1 MFPYH
6 RLLSEPLYKLTVKA
20 KVKCPFLNEI
30 NVSYKNIGQIEIK
43 NLLKAEPCLTEW
55 HNIVSESSQQIEK
68 KTTEEEVVEYIRRA
82 TVCLVS

>member
-1 MFPYH
+1 MVQNV
-6 RLLSEPLYKLTVKA
+6 LYTVI
-20 KVKCPFLNEI
+20 KCSHTTGYSQNLFTSYEI

-55 HNIVSESSQQIEK
+55 HNIVSESSQKIEK